1 MQLLAE
7 AHNHE
12 EGWFQKQMYAL
23 VLKAGSD
30 QGSLGS
36 RENARGQ
43 GGSHATC
50 AEAWPSSSDE
60 GGPSYG
66 AREALVVQ
74 KGKSGTAGTRSTS
87 LRGAGTSSTAR
98 KRSGPRVELA
108 VRGLEDKGLGAGPDR
123 RFKTPPGTGASKGK
137 RKRVACL
144 GNKGVTLPGIVSSPG
159 PQVLDLGLA
168 GDAEARMISAVVK
181 GIQLA
186 LLPMTTLLSTKQAV
200 EACKSSKSGTAGT
213 RSTSLRGAGT
223 SSTARKRSGPRVE
236 LAVRGLEDK
245 GLGAGPDRRV
255 KTPPGTGASKGK
267 RKRVACLGNKGVTLP
282 GIVSSPGPQVLELGL
297 AGDAEARM
305 ISAVVKG
312 VQLALLPM
320 TTLLSNKQAVEA
332 GKSSDRQGGSDS
344 VLDGGSNRGTV
355 GGELAQVS
363 LGVESTAGCTLST
376 VPKVMQEA
384 LASATAL
391 PVQVAGQG
399 ADVTA
404 VVSLLGEHPV
414 VNSGA
419 GQGTGLRRPL
429 AGSKRLPD
437 AAYGDSCTTILRS
450 LGVHLSKEVK
460 EKIWAGD
467 YVEILSLLPG
477 YNEAVAKSEKKGEAK
492 KEDVEKRLF
501 PRTFSNWSQAFGILA
516 GVAGEK
522 DPQLCSALFKYQD
535 TIRKAFQKHGGM
547 GWWAY
552 DVEFR
557 QSMEA
562 NKGVVT
568 WNCKDVDLYL
578 EHISGGGGSSFRGSN
593 SLKGVWR
600 EHFQVRT
607 SGRGRAGGKQ
617 SGVCWRY
624 NESRCKFENCRF
636 QHTCAGCGG
645 QHPKSKCFK
654 KDSKGF
660 RGAGQQAVQ
669 EGGNASFSR
678 GNGALAGKIPQ

>member
-1 MQLLAE
+1 MSFQVSTMQLLAE
-7 AHNHE
+7 AHNNE
-12 EGWFQKQMYAL
+12 EGWFQKQMCAL

-36 RENARGQ
+36 RGNARGQ

-159 PQVLDLGLA
+159 PQVL
-168 GDAEARMISAVVK
+168 
-181 GIQLA
+181 
-186 LLPMTTLLSTKQAV
+186 
-200 EACKSSKSGTAGT
+200 
-213 RSTSLRGAGT
+213 
-223 SSTARKRSGPRVE
+223 
-236 LAVRGLEDK
+236 
-245 GLGAGPDRRV
+245 
-255 KTPPGTGASKGK
+255 
-267 RKRVACLGNKGVTLP
+267 
-282 GIVSSPGPQVLELGL
+282 ELGL

-320 TTLLSNKQAVEA
+320 TTLLSTKQAVEA
-332 GKSSDRQGGSDS
+332 CKSSERQGGSDS

-363 LGVESTAGCTLST
+363 LGGESTAGCTLST
-376 VPKVMQEA
+376 VPKVIQDA

-399 ADVTA
+399 ADLTT

-419 GQGTGLRRPL
+419 GQGTGLGRPL

-437 AAYGDSCTTILRS
+437 AAYGDSCTTISHS

-477 YNEAVAKSEKKGEAK
+477 YNEAVAKSGKKKGEAK

-501 PRTFSNWSQAFGILA
+501 PRKFSNWSQAFGILA

-522 DPQLCSALFKYQD
+522 DPHLCSALFKYQD
-535 TIRKAFQKHGGM
+535 TIRKAFQKH
-547 GWWAY
+547 
-552 DVEFR
+552 
-557 QSMEA
+557 
-562 NKGVVT
+562 
-568 WNCKDVDLYL
+568 
-578 EHISGGGGSSFRGSN
+578 GGSSFRGSN

-624 NESRCKFENCRF
+624 NESRCNFENCM
-636 QHTCAGCGG
+636 
-645 QHPKSKCFK
+645 
-654 KDSKGF
+654 
-660 RGAGQQAVQ
+660 
-669 EGGNASFSR
+669 
-678 GNGALAGKIPQ
+678 

>member
-1 MQLLAE
+1 MSFQVSTMQLLAE

-12 EGWFQKQMYAL
+12 EGWFQKQMCAL

-36 RENARGQ
+36 RGNARGQ

-159 PQVLDLGLA
+159 PQVL
-168 GDAEARMISAVVK
+168 
-181 GIQLA
+181 
-186 LLPMTTLLSTKQAV
+186 
-200 EACKSSKSGTAGT
+200 
-213 RSTSLRGAGT
+213 
-223 SSTARKRSGPRVE
+223 
-236 LAVRGLEDK
+236 
-245 GLGAGPDRRV
+245 
-255 KTPPGTGASKGK
+255 
-267 RKRVACLGNKGVTLP
+267 
-282 GIVSSPGPQVLELGL
+282 ELGL

-320 TTLLSNKQAVEA
+320 TTLLSTKQAVEA
-332 GKSSDRQGGSDS
+332 CKSSERQGGSDS

-363 LGVESTAGCTLST
+363 LGGESTAGCTLST
-376 VPKVMQEA
+376 VPKVIQDA

-399 ADVTA
+399 ADLTT

-419 GQGTGLRRPL
+419 GQGTGLGRPL

-437 AAYGDSCTTILRS
+437 AAYGDSCTTISRS

-477 YNEAVAKSEKKGEAK
+477 YNEAVAKSGKKRGRLKRRMWKSVFFLASSVIGRRHLGFWRALRGK
-492 KEDVEKRLF
+492 RIRIYARRFLSIRIRLEKRF
-501 PRTFSNWSQAFGILA
+501 RNT
-516 GVAGEK
+516 
-522 DPQLCSALFKYQD
+522 
-535 TIRKAFQKHGGM
+535 GGRPFV
-547 GWWAY
+547 GQIA
-552 DVEFR
+552 
-557 QSMEA
+557 S
-562 NKGVVT
+562 KG
-568 WNCKDVDLYL
+568 
-578 EHISGGGGSSFRGSN
+578 SGGSIFRCAHQGEGVQVGSSRGYV
-593 SLKGVWR
+593 GVT
-600 EHFQVRT
+600 T
-607 SGRGRAGGKQ
+607 SQDAILRI
-617 SGVCWRY
+617 V
-624 NESRCKFENCRF
+624 CRF

-660 RGAGQQAVQ
+660 KGAGQQAVQ